1 MSYLGNKIIDTA
13 GIGEL
18 ICGIAV
24 FALAYWSS
32 AGFGAALALAGL
44 AALAVLVIRVYRR
57 LQASIAGQEKALAAF
72 RLDIEQ
78 RLAQASS
85 TSDASMESV
94 TARFADIASLLE
106 QTNRSAAVTAKRLST
121 SSKRLSGVEAALQM
135 ITAAHKDIPPLDPA
149 ELTDNVTAAAIA
161 AAEAVAGREQN
172 TVRNLTSQLS
182 AANERLRLMER
193 DADTVRSGVIEAV
206 QTGHFPP
213 HFYTASSFNPEVA
226 VLPTIAEFVEPKV
239 AFDVGANRGE
249 FTAALRHAGFAVHA
263 FEPLP
268 ALNAHLTERFAADAD
283 ADTVRIH
290 AVACSDSDGSAQLH
304 LATVDDQT
312 IDATLF
318 STLNEHPAFNGFA
331 FSEAITVPV
340 RRLDTIFSDA
350 APMSIGLLKTDTEG
364 NDISV
369 LKGAST
375 INAAVLMVEF
385 WDKDYVFNVGTV
397 GNSLQDYL
405 AEIDR
410 NKYPFWIVM
419 WRGSSR
425 DNFGVAA
432 GIEETPSGSWGN
444 ILFLSNQALT
454 DAVLVWARQTY
465 GASRVKIVEK
475 TA

>member
-1 MSYLGNKIIDTA
+1 MSYFRDTNINIA
-13 GIGEL
+13 GIGV

-24 FALAYWSS
+24 FTLASWISV
-32 AGFGAALALAGL
+32 GFGAALALAGL
-44 AALAVLVIRVYRR
+44 AALSVLVVRLYRR
-57 LQASIAGQEKALAAF
+57 LQASIARQEKALAALH
-72 RLDIEQ
+72 LDIEQ
-78 RLAQASS
+78 RLTQASGA
-85 TSDASMESV
+85 SDESMQSV
-94 TARFADIASLLE
+94 ATRFADIDSLLE
-106 QTNRSAAVTAKRLST
+106 QTNRLAAAMAKRLNT
-121 SSKRLSGVEAALQM
+121 SSKRLSGVEATLQM
-135 ITAAHKDIPPLDPA
+135 ITSANKDIPPLDPA
-149 ELTDNVTAAAIA
+149 ELTDNLTAAAVA

-268 ALNAHLTERFAADAD
+268 ALNTHLTERFAADAD
-283 ADTVRIH
+283 KVRIH
-290 AVACSDSDGSAQLH
+290 AVACSDSDGSAELH
-304 LATVDDQT
+304 LATVDDNT
-312 IDATLF
+312 IDASLF
-318 STLNEHPAFNGFA
+318 STLNEHPGFNGFA
-331 FSEAITVPV
+331 FSNSITVPV
-340 RRLDTIFSDA
+340 RRLDTVFGDA

-410 NKYPFWIVM
+410 KKYPFWIVM
-419 WRGSSR
+419 WRGIAR

-432 GIEETPSGSWGN
+432 GIEETPPGSWGN
-444 ILFLSNQALT
+444 ILFLSNPTLT
-454 DAVLVWARQTY
+454 DAVLAWARQTY